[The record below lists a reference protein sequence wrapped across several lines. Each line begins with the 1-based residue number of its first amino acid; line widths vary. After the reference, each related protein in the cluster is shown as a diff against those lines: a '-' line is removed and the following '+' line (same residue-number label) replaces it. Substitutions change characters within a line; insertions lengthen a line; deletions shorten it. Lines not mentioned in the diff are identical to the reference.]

1 MRGFLAG
8 FMVGLVIV
16 PLLAAVYFFGGFV
29 PVAATDDPMPL
40 EKRVAN
46 TSLHARLRRE
56 APQRDVSTFTT
67 ADQLAGADLY
77 MKNCAYCHGLP
88 KQPAPPSANGMYPH
102 APQLFTADGTVTDD
116 PVGVTFWKVQNGIR
130 LTGMPSFKAS
140 LTDQQMWQVAAIPA
154 LADKLPAEV
163 LDALK
168 PQTTAEAPASHPV
181 ASSKPR
187 R

>member
-1 MRGFLAG
+1 MRGLLA
-8 FMVGLVIV
+8 FIAGLIIV
-16 PLLAAVYFFGGFV
+16 PIAAAVYLFGGLV
-29 PVAATDDPMPL
+29 PVAATDGPMPF

-46 TSLHARLRRE
+46 DSLHARLRRE
-56 APQRDVSTFTT
+56 APQRDLSTFTT

-77 MKNCAYCHGLP
+77 KKNCAFCHGLP
-88 KQPAPPSANGMYPH
+88 KQPAPPWASGMYPH
-102 APQLFTADGTVTDD
+102 APQLFTAEGTVTDD

-140 LTDQQMWQVAAIPA
+140 LTDQQMWQVAVIPA

-168 PQTTAEAPASHPV
+168 PQTAADAPAPHPV
-181 ASSKPR
+181 TGSKPKR
-187 R
+187 